1 MTNNEYAESVD
12 RLVSTMPSTSNP
24 TNSQQSMKDSAQL
37 NSQTFQEYKAQIDKE
52 REHIAEVGI
61 TNALYELGYKI
72 DNLMVQLI
80 KICDRILEEDK
91 PS

>member
-1 MTNNEYAESVD
+1 MTNNEYAECVD

-24 TNSQQSMKDSAQL
+24 TNSQQPMKDSAQL